1 MKVQILKF
9 YGDWC
14 APCKTLTTL
23 LDSENFPITAI
34 NVDLKPEK
42 SIEFKVR
49 NVPTLVFVDEEGKEL
64 DRIVGMTTVQSVKNI
79 LNELQRDKTD

>member
-14 APCKTLTTL
+14 TPCKTLTTL

-64 DRIVGMTTVQSVKNI
+64 DRIVGMTTVKSVKDKMD
-79 LNELQRDKTD
+79 ELQQDKRD

>member
-1 MKVQILKF
+1 MKVEILKF

-34 NVDLKPEK
+34 NVDIQPEK
-42 SIEFKVR
+42 SIEYKVR

-64 DRIVGMTTVQSVKNI
+64 ERIVGMTTVKSVKQI
-79 LNELQRDKTD
+79 LNGLQGNTED

>member
-1 MKVQILKF
+1 MKVEILKF

-14 APCKTLTTL
+14 APCRTLTTL

-64 DRIVGMTTVQSVKNI
+64 DRIVGMTTVKAVKNI
-79 LNELQRDKTD
+79 LNELQGDKTD

>member
-14 APCKTLTTL
+14 NPCKTLTTL

-64 DRIVGMTTVQSVKNI
+64 DRIVGMTTVKSVKDKMD
-79 LNELQRDKTD
+79 ELQQDKRD